1 MMISTAAAA
10 TAGCIVTTYAIT
22 IYMLHRVF
30 HRQSTPTQL
39 LLRSFY
45 EIGMK
50 PPTLSEL
57 QWKFMCHYL
66 WLNNI
71 WRASTKYKH

>member
-1 MMISTAAAA
+1 MMISTAVAA

-30 HRQSTPTQL
+30 HRQSTPAQL

-45 EIGMK
+45 EIGMR